1 MTVARVGARLDAHG
15 AGRADTVY
23 RQVVIPLSD
32 DPESLHAVPS
42 ACSLAAPDGGSL
54 VGVFVI
60 EVPAELP
67 LEAHLF
73 DAERHARDALERA
86 RAAAEACGLRFSG
99 RIVRAHGAAG
109 GDCRRSGAA
118 GCRPDRPSGAT
129 SIEPTSGRAGLR
141 RGRTNGACRGSLPG
155 DGHRGASGAG
165 AGTCGTLISVGRA
178 GACVDRAR

>member
-1 MTVARVGARLDAHG
+1 MTVARVRARLDAHG
-15 AGRADTVY
+15 TGRPDTVY
-23 RQVVIPLSD
+23 RQVVVPLSD

-99 RIVRAHGAAG
+99 RIVRAHGAAEAIVG
-109 GDCRRSGAA
+109 EAERLGADLIVLAARRRSSPRVGVPLFDEVVRTVLAEAPCRVMVIAA
-118 GCRPDRPSGAT
+118 PQDLEEEHA
-129 SIEPTSGRAGLR
+129 GR
-141 RGRTNGACRGSLPG
+141 
-155 DGHRGASGAG
+155 
-165 AGTCGTLISVGRA
+165 
-178 GACVDRAR
+178 